1 MKKKYNKNKTG
12 SLKFKVTIW
21 LIIIILISQ
30 TAFNFVKIFT
40 DTRRAYDELRTTLEQ
55 IVDELSGS
63 IVFSLWNYDLEQA
76 RALID
81 IKLKNKD
88 FAGMIIYDN
97 EKSDPI
103 LGLIKSKDGVIET
116 FEINEKQY
124 IKISRDLLY
133 DNSVY
138 WKADYFFTEER
149 VKKAILLNVFYSI
162 INIVILTIIISVFI
176 FSIMNRLI
184 IKPIKAATLML
195 KDIAEGKGNLTQ
207 TIDIKSNDELGELAN
222 YFNEFI
228 YSLNIM
234 IKSIKNI
241 VEKSKDLSSSFAA
254 SSHQSSSALEEI
266 SRNIESI
273 NNKIFNLDQQV
284 VLSNKAS
291 GDVKIFIAGVTDHI
305 SSQSSAITESS
316 AAIEEMSSSINNI
329 AQNSEEKLRITKEL
343 EEIAFSGA
351 NDMTMT
357 IDIIKKVTDSAQV
370 MMEMIKVINEIASQT
385 NLLAMNAAI
394 EAAHAGEKGKGFSVV
409 ADEIRKLAEDTSD
422 NSKNISSSLKNVLDY
437 IHESEETTNKTGK
450 SFTNIVDKIKLVT
463 SSMLEMKEGMS
474 ELAASSNQIM
484 VSLKEIIETTTNVK
498 DASLKMNEEVER
510 ISYSL
515 ESLENI
521 SMETKGGMQ
530 EIEIGIREVFKGAE
544 EVSRAGLENAENI
557 EELERL
563 VSQFKTD

>member
-1 MKKKYNKNKTG
+1 
-12 SLKFKVTIW
+12 
-21 LIIIILISQ
+21 
-30 TAFNFVKIFT
+30 
-40 DTRRAYDELRTTLEQ
+40 
-55 IVDELSGS
+55 
-63 IVFSLWNYDLEQA
+63 
-76 RALID
+76 
-81 IKLKNKD
+81 
-88 FAGMIIYDN
+88 
-97 EKSDPI
+97 
-103 LGLIKSKDGVIET
+103 
-116 FEINEKQY
+116 
-124 IKISRDLLY
+124 
-133 DNSVY
+133 
-138 WKADYFFTEER
+138 
-149 VKKAILLNVFYSI
+149 
-162 INIVILTIIISVFI
+162 
-176 FSIMNRLI
+176 MNRLI

-195 KDIAEGKGNLTQ
+195 KDIAEGKGDLTQ

-329 AQNSEEKLRITKEL
+329 AQNSEEKLRITVTFFI
-343 EEIAFSGA
+343 IAFSGA